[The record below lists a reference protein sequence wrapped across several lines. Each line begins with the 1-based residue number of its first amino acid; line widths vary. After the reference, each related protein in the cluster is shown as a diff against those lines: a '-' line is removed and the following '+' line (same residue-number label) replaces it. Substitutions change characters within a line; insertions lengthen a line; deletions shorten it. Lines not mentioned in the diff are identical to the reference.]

1 VAFSLDEIERAAY
14 AIIISEQGGREFD
27 LGTMSFKEE

>member
-1 VAFSLDEIERAAY
+1 VAFSVDDVTRAAW

-27 LGTMSFKEE
+27 LGSMRYKD